1 MRTWRTGSVVSGV
14 ADVDVPV
21 CMGAPGENSDG
32 GQSGLIPV
40 KPGIGKAKTP
50 GRRLEREKVISVLAA
65 DKKQRVPFVLCPQST
80 QAILTGENG
89 EVTHS
94 CQNYGAAA
102 VFFTKKE
109 PCVPDGG
116 ILAFG
121 INLRSALNSDMFQI
135 ALRAVPEDS
144 LKAFLRIFRRSSK

>member
-1 MRTWRTGSVVSGV
+1 MLAGCDAGGV
-14 ADVDVPV
+14 DCWP
-21 CMGAPGENSDG
+21 
-32 GQSGLIPV
+32 
-40 KPGIGKAKTP
+40 AKTRLP
-50 GRRLEREKVISVLAA
+50 KRTATNTLIESIGELHRIIRRRLKRERVMRVLAA
-65 DKKQRVPFVLCPQST
+65 DKRQRVPFVLCPQST
-80 QAILTGENG
+80 QAILTGGNG

-121 INLRSALNSDMFQI
+121 INLRSPLNSDMFQI

-144 LKAFLRIFRRSSK
+144 LKAFVRIFRRSSK